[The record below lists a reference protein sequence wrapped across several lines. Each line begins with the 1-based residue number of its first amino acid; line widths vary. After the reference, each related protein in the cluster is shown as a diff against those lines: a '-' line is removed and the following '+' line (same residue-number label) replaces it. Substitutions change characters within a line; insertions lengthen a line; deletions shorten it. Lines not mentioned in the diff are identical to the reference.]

1 MNPSHHGSR
10 TSSTEPFVR
19 AISPRVAVISVQRDA
34 RVGYLHPVVVE
45 RYTTLGAH
53 IFRTDVH
60 GAITIRTDG
69 HSVWVEPYIGGSAMR
84 SAPVTRRVRERLTPP
99 SAAPR

>member
-1 MNPSHHGSR
+1 
-10 TSSTEPFVR
+10 
-19 AISPRVAVISVQRDA
+19 VISVQRDS
-34 RVGYLHPVVVE
+34 RFGHPHPDVVE

-69 HSVWVEPYIGGSAMR
+69 HSVWVEPYVGEPAVLF
-84 SAPVTRRVRERLTPP
+84 APVSPRLAETLTPP
-99 SAAPR
+99 RDAPRQGIVP